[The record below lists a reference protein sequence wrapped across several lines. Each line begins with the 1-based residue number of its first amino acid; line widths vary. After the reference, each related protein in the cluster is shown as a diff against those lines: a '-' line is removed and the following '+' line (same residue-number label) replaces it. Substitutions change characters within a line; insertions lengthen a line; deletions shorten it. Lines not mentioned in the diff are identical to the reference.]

1 MAAEV
6 VGPEGADDAPA
17 RHSLRAFV
25 REAVGTP
32 TGPGLAAALEALM
45 GRDDLS
51 AREWV
56 EVTSAWK
63 KMECYCVAARMTA
76 VAEVDRAKI
85 GASEGRTAPGR
96 DDPVRPAA
104 DELAPVLGIA
114 LRTASS
120 LVGLTRRMDDFPA
133 AMDALAEGRMDYAQ
147 VRVLDRVVR
156 DLAPGAAAAVE
167 SAAVA
172 WASGCTP
179 QQLHADLATE
189 AMRVDPEHAA
199 TAAARGVDERDVTW
213 RISRTPGCGR
223 LVSDLPSISGAAGWM
238 ALNTAAKNARKV
250 GVRADGRPE
259 DRTVAQL
266 RADILSSLLTG
277 QGDPLGGHVPTP
289 AELARLAE
297 VQVVVAA
304 DTLTGAGDLPAHVPG
319 MGPVDVA
326 TARRVS
332 QLAPARRL
340 VADPLTG
347 ALLHADQQTRPPI
360 PDPRETPRSSA
371 TLLLTGQPP
380 TGQPIPGDPRWQWLL
395 GDVVEPAYPDDG
407 SRYRPSVR
415 LRRHVNTRDATC
427 IGPACFHPALGTQL
441 DHTIN
446 HGEQDASGAVGA
458 TTDGDLGSV
467 CERMHNAK
475 THGGWRLEQ
484 PSPGTFI
491 WTSPTGRTY
500 LRVVRA
506 LVPGWA
512 LRGRRAGAGPSSPE
526 RRRGPRPRRGR
537 RSRTGM
543 TDAGPDPP

>member
-213 RISRTPGCGR
+213 RISRTPGCAR

-277 QGDPLGGHVPTP
+277 QQGAVGGSRTDAGRAGAAGRGAGGGGCRHPHRGRRP
-289 AELARLAE
+289 PGARSRDGPRRRGHRPPG
-297 VQVVVAA
+297 VAA
-304 DTLTGAGDLPAHVPG
+304 GAGASAGGGPAHG
-319 MGPVDVA
+319 G
-326 TARRVS
+326 
-332 QLAPARRL
+332 APARRP
-340 VADPLTG
+340 ADAP
-347 ALLHADQQTRPPI
+347 
-360 PDPRETPRSSA
+360 PDPR
-371 TLLLTGQPP
+371 
-380 TGQPIPGDPRWQWLL
+380 
-395 GDVVEPAYPDDG
+395 PA
-407 SRYRPSVR
+407 
-415 LRRHVNTRDATC
+415 
-427 IGPACFHPALGTQL
+427 
-441 DHTIN
+441 
-446 HGEQDASGAVGA
+446 
-458 TTDGDLGSV
+458 
-467 CERMHNAK
+467 
-475 THGGWRLEQ
+475 
-484 PSPGTFI
+484 
-491 WTSPTGRTY
+491 
-500 LRVVRA
+500 
-506 LVPGWA
+506 
-512 LRGRRAGAGPSSPE
+512 
-526 RRRGPRPRRGR
+526 
-537 RSRTGM
+537 
-543 TDAGPDPP
+543 